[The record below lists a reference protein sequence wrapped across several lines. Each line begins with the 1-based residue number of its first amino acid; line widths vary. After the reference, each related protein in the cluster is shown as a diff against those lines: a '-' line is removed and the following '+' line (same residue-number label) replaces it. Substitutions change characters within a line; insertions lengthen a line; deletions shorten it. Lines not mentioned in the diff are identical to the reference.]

1 MPLLKEALSATNC
14 NPRDLKTENSL
25 KTRRAV
31 VDWTGGTIPGW
42 VDKRT
47 FITQA
52 SQDHIP
58 LLGILNLKMKVTQD
72 ATAKHPE

>member
-31 VDWTGGTIPGW
+31 VDWTGDTILGWGGQKNLDHPGIS
-42 VDKRT
+42 RP
-47 FITQA
+47 
-52 SQDHIP
+52 HP
-58 LLGILNLKMKVTQD
+58 LVR
-72 ATAKHPE
+72 